1 MRERIAHDKW
11 EIQCDNPPYNTV
23 RVSSLIDDPIDLR
36 KPIEDEDERR
46 RQEDREDSKEGIQV
60 TIINQ
65 LPESNSQEQEIK
77 ELLSQLLNAISN
89 ETSLKDED
97 KSDALEDVKDLV
109 ETTQNPD
116 EGKKKIE
123 KAIRGLKRIF
133 TSLPTVTETAI
144 EVVQNFDKLLEAI
157 SKLLLGSGG

>member
-1 MRERIAHDKW
+1 MERKI
-11 EIQCDNPPYNTV
+11 EISNSTVNNSNLGDVSGIVNT
-23 RVSSLIDDPIDLR
+23 
-36 KPIEDEDERR
+36 
-46 RQEDREDSKEGIQV
+46 
-60 TIINQ
+60 TINQ

-77 ELLSQLLNAISN
+77 ELLSQLQNAISN
-89 ETSLKDED
+89 ETSLEDED
-97 KSDALEDVKDLV
+97 KSDALEEVNNLA
-109 ETTQNPD
+109 EATQNPD

-157 SKLLLGSGG
+157 SKLK

>member
-1 MRERIAHDKW
+1 M
-11 EIQCDNPPYNTV
+11 NP
-23 RVSSLIDDPIDLR
+23 S
-36 KPIEDEDERR
+36 
-46 RQEDREDSKEGIQV
+46 QEGNGWDREYSKEVIQLIFNNVNKQEGDKMERKIEISNSTVNNSNLGDVSGIV
-60 TIINQ
+60 NTTINQ

-77 ELLSQLLNAISN
+77 ELLSQLQNAISN
-89 ETSLKDED
+89 ETSLEDED
-97 KSDALEDVKDLV
+97 KSDALEEVNNLA
-109 ETTQNPD
+109 EATQNPD

-157 SKLLLGSGG
+157 SKLK